1 MSIQPTSS
9 DILAHEMPRRSSKQ
23 TPSEDQKAPQKW
35 IEVHKTVAR
44 IMRSLPELQK
54 YQVITFS
61 DRTHFP
67 LGGDGKFNWNI
78 VTQGKTQP
86 IAGTYV
92 FENDVLTLTQSEN
105 NAMVGKVAWQDES
118 HFKFQ
123 AMGGGPN
130 DPGLAF
136 SK

>member
-1 MSIQPTSS
+1 VG
-9 DILAHEMPRRSSKQ
+9 AW
-23 TPSEDQKAPQKW
+23 KASPAMGTT
-35 IEVHKTVAR
+35 IELT
-44 IMRSLPELQK
+44 
-54 YQVITFS
+54 
-61 DRTHFP
+61 
-67 LGGDGKFNWNI
+67 LGGDSKFNWNI

-92 FENDVLTLTQSEN
+92 FENDILTLTQSEN
-105 NAMVGKVAWQDES
+105 NAMVGKVAWLDES